1 VIGDLQSGPTAGRI
15 NDRVKIAIFGGA
27 FDPIHS
33 GHVQAAKAAVRRLR
47 LNKVLFVPTGCP
59 PHKTG
64 NGLIDYHH
72 RFAMVALA
80 CAEDSRFVPSTL
92 ESPELHAGP
101 NYSIDTVRRAKRM
114 LKPGDS
120 LYFLIGLDALIDLPH
135 WKQFRQLLDL
145 TDFIVVS
152 RPGFDSREVEKSLP
166 RELLDQRPRRNS
178 RQIRLRRTTLHILPH
193 VEVPVASTDLRN
205 AIRRKQSIKGMV
217 PPMVEEYILKEGLY
231 LAAHQLH
238 GGK

>member
-1 VIGDLQSGPTAGRI
+1 
-15 NDRVKIAIFGGA
+15 VKIAIFGGS

-33 GHVQAAKAAVRRLR
+33 GHLQAAKAAAQRLR
-47 LNKVLFVPTGCP
+47 LNKVLFVPTGSP
-59 PHKTG
+59 PHKTS
-64 NGLIDYHH
+64 NGLIDYDH

-92 ESPELHAGP
+92 ESPELHPGP
-101 NYSIDTVRRAKRM
+101 HYSIDTVRRAKRM
-114 LKPGDS
+114 LKPGDN
-120 LYFLIGLDALIDLPH
+120 LYFLIGIDALIDLPH

-152 RPGFDSREVEKSLP
+152 RPGFDSREVERTLP
-166 RELLDQRPRRNS
+166 RELLDRRPRRNS
-178 RQIRLRRTTLHILPH
+178 RQIHLRRSTLHILPH
-193 VEVPVASTDLRN
+193 VEVPVASTGIRK
-205 AIRRKQSIKGMV
+205 AIRQKRNIKGMV

-231 LAAHQLH
+231 QAAHQLR

>member
-1 VIGDLQSGPTAGRI
+1 MQV
-15 NDRVKIAIFGGA
+15 
-27 FDPIHS
+27 
-33 GHVQAAKAAVRRLR
+33 AKAAARRLH

-64 NGLIDYHH
+64 DGLTDYHH

-92 ESPELHAGP
+92 ESPELHPGP
-101 NYSIDTVRRAKRM
+101 HYSIDTVRRAKRL
-114 LKPGDS
+114 LKPRDS

-152 RPGFDSREVEKSLP
+152 RPGFDSRKIESALP
-166 RELLDQRPRRNS
+166 RDLLGRRPRRNS
-178 RQIRLRRTTLHILPH
+178 RQIHLRRSTLHILPR
-193 VEVPVASTDLRN
+193 VEVPVASTDLRQ
-205 AIRRKQSIKGMV
+205 AIREKQSIKGMV

-231 LAAHQLH
+231 RAANQLH

>member
-1 VIGDLQSGPTAGRI
+1 M
-15 NDRVKIAIFGGA
+15 KIAIFGGT

-33 GHVQAAKAAVRRLR
+33 GHMQAAKAAARRLR

-64 NGLIDYHH
+64 NGLTSYHH
-72 RFAMVALA
+72 RYAMVALA

-92 ESPELHAGP
+92 ESPELHPGP
-101 NYSIDTVRRAKRM
+101 HYSIDTVRRAKRM
-114 LKPGDS
+114 LKSGDR

-135 WKQFRQLLDL
+135 WKQFRQLLGL

-152 RPGFDSREVEKSLP
+152 RPGFDSREVERALP
-166 RELLDQRPRRNS
+166 RELLDRRPRKNS
-178 RQIRLRRTTLHILPH
+178 RQIRLRRTTLHVLPH
-193 VEVPVASTDLRN
+193 VEVPVASTDLRE
-205 AIRRKQSIKGMV
+205 AIRQKQSIQGMV

-231 LAAHQLH
+231 QAANQLH

>member
-1 VIGDLQSGPTAGRI
+1 MQVAM
-15 NDRVKIAIFGGA
+15 
-27 FDPIHS
+27 
-33 GHVQAAKAAVRRLR
+33 AAARRLR

-64 NGLIDYHH
+64 NGLTDYHH

-80 CAEDSRFVPSTL
+80 CAEDSRFIPSTL
-92 ESPELHAGP
+92 ESPELHPGP
-101 NYSIDTVRRAKRM
+101 HYSIDTVRRAKRL

-152 RPGFDSREVEKSLP
+152 RPGFDSREIEGSLP
-166 RELLDQRPRRNS
+166 RNLLDRQHRRNS

-193 VEVPVASTDLRN
+193 VEVPVASTELRQ
-205 AIRRKQSIKGMV
+205 AIRDKQSIKGMV

-231 LAAHQLH
+231 QAATQLH

>member
-1 VIGDLQSGPTAGRI
+1 M
-15 NDRVKIAIFGGA
+15 
-27 FDPIHS
+27 
-33 GHVQAAKAAVRRLR
+33 HVAKAAARRLR

-64 NGLIDYHH
+64 NGLTDYHH

-80 CAEDSRFVPSTL
+80 CAEDSRFVPSML
-92 ESPELHAGP
+92 ESPELHPGP
-101 NYSIDTVRRAKRM
+101 HYSIDTVRRAKRI

-152 RPGFDSREVEKSLP
+152 RPGFDSREIESSLP
-166 RELLDQRPRRNS
+166 RDLLGRQPRRNS
-178 RQIRLRRTTLHILPH
+178 RQIRLRRTTLHILPR
-193 VEVPVASTDLRN
+193 VEVPVASTDLRQ
-205 AIRRKQSIKGMV
+205 AIREKQSIKGMV
-217 PPMVEEYILKEGLY
+217 PHMVEEYILKEGLY
-231 LAAHQLH
+231 QAANQLH

>member
-1 VIGDLQSGPTAGRI
+1 M
-15 NDRVKIAIFGGA
+15 KIAIFGGT
-27 FDPIHS
+27 FDPVHS
-33 GHVQAAKAAVRRLR
+33 GHMQVAKAAARRLR

-64 NGLIDYHH
+64 NGLTDYYH

-92 ESPELHAGP
+92 ESPELHPGP
-101 NYSIDTVRRAKRM
+101 HYSIDTVRRVKRL
-114 LKPGDS
+114 LKPRDS

-135 WKQFRQLLDL
+135 WKQFRQLLNL

-152 RPGFDSREVEKSLP
+152 RPGFDSREIESSLP
-166 RELLDQRPRRNS
+166 RDLLDRRPRRNS
-178 RQIRLRRTTLHILPH
+178 RKIHLRRTTLHILPH
-193 VEVPVASTDLRN
+193 VEVPVASTDLRQ
-205 AIRRKQSIKGMV
+205 AIREKQSIKGMV

-231 LAAHQLH
+231 RAANQLH

>member
-1 VIGDLQSGPTAGRI
+1 
-15 NDRVKIAIFGGA
+15 VKIAIFGGT

-33 GHVQAAKAAVRRLR
+33 GHMQAAKAAARRLH

-64 NGLIDYHH
+64 NGLTDYDH
-72 RFAMVALA
+72 RYAMVALA

-92 ESPELHAGP
+92 ESPDLHPGP
-101 NYSIDTVRRAKRM
+101 HYSVDTVRRARRM
-114 LKPGDS
+114 LKPGDN

-152 RPGFDSREVEKSLP
+152 RPGFDSREIERALP

-178 RQIRLRRTTLHILPH
+178 RQIRLRRSTLYILPH
-193 VEVPVASTDLRN
+193 VEVPVASTGLRE
-205 AIRRKQSIKGMV
+205 AIRQKQSITGIV
-217 PPMVEEYILKEGLY
+217 PPMVEQYILKEGLY
-231 LAAHQLH
+231 RAANRLH

>member
-1 VIGDLQSGPTAGRI
+1 MTGRTD
-15 NDRVKIAIFGGA
+15 DRVKIAIFGGT

-33 GHVQAAKAAVRRLR
+33 GHMQAAKAAAHRLH

-64 NGLIDYHH
+64 NGLTDYHH
-72 RFAMVALA
+72 RYAMVALA
-80 CAEDSRFVPSTL
+80 CAEDSRFVPSAL
-92 ESPELHAGP
+92 ESPDRHPGP
-101 NYSIDTVRRAKRM
+101 NYSVDTVRRARRM
-114 LKPGDS
+114 LKQGDN

-152 RPGFDSREVEKSLP
+152 RPGFDSREIERALP

-178 RQIRLRRTTLHILPH
+178 RQIRLRHSNLYILPH
-193 VEVPVASTDLRN
+193 VEVPVASTDLRQ
-205 AIRRKQSIKGMV
+205 AIRQKHRITGMV
-217 PPMVEEYILKEGLY
+217 PPMVEQYILKEGLY
-231 LAAHQLH
+231 RTANRLH

>member
-1 VIGDLQSGPTAGRI
+1 
-15 NDRVKIAIFGGA
+15 VKIAIFGGT

-33 GHVQAAKAAVRRLR
+33 GHMQAAKAAAQRLH

-64 NGLIDYHH
+64 NGLTDYHH
-72 RFAMVALA
+72 RYAMVALA
-80 CAEDSRFVPSTL
+80 CADDSRFVPSML
-92 ESPELHAGP
+92 ESPDRHPGP
-101 NYSIDTVRRAKRM
+101 HYSVDTVRRARRM
-114 LKPGDS
+114 LKPGDN

-152 RPGFDSREVEKSLP
+152 RPGFDSREVERALP

-178 RQIRLRRTTLHILPH
+178 RQIRLRRSTLYILPH
-193 VEVPVASTDLRN
+193 VEVPVASTDLRQ
-205 AIRRKQSIKGMV
+205 AIRQKHRITGMV
-217 PPMVEEYILKEGLY
+217 PPMVEQYILKEGLY
-231 LAAHQLH
+231 RTANRLH

>member
-1 VIGDLQSGPTAGRI
+1 V
-15 NDRVKIAIFGGA
+15 NIAIFGGT

-33 GHVQAAKAAVRRLR
+33 GHMQAAKAAAQRLH

-64 NGLIDYHH
+64 NGLTDYHH
-72 RFAMVALA
+72 RYAMVALA
-80 CAEDSRFVPSTL
+80 CGEDSRFVPSAL
-92 ESPELHAGP
+92 ESPDLHPGP
-101 NYSIDTVRRAKRM
+101 HYSVDTVRRARRM
-114 LKPGDS
+114 LKPGDN
-120 LYFLIGLDALIDLPH
+120 LYFLIGIDALIDLPH

-152 RPGFDSREVEKSLP
+152 RPGFDSREIERALP

-178 RQIRLRRTTLHILPH
+178 RQIRLRHSTLYILPH
-193 VEVPVASTDLRN
+193 VEVPVASTDLRET
-205 AIRRKQSIKGMV
+205 IRQKQSITGMV
-217 PPMVEEYILKEGLY
+217 PPMVEQYILKEGLY
-231 LAAHQLH
+231 RAANRLL

>member
-1 VIGDLQSGPTAGRI
+1 M
-15 NDRVKIAIFGGA
+15 KIAIFGGT

-33 GHVQAAKAAVRRLR
+33 GHMQAAKAATRRLH

-64 NGLIDYHH
+64 NGLTDYHH
-72 RFAMVALA
+72 RYAMVALA

-92 ESPELHAGP
+92 ESPDLHPGP
-101 NYSIDTVRRAKRM
+101 HYSIDTVRRARRM
-114 LKPGDS
+114 LKPGDH
-120 LYFLIGLDALIDLPH
+120 LYFLIGLDALIDLPY

-152 RPGFDSREVEKSLP
+152 RPGFDSREIEKSLP
-166 RELLDQRPRRNS
+166 RVMLDQRPRRNS

-193 VEVPVASTDLRN
+193 VEVPVASTDLRQ
-205 AIRRKQSIKGMV
+205 AIGARQRITGMV
-217 PPMVEEYILKEGLY
+217 PPMVEQYILKEGLY
-231 LAAHQLH
+231 RAANQLH